1 MTVSVRAT
9 VKLTVK
15 LTVTVTVK
23 LEVSWRCGELMTN
36 TRYIS

>member
-36 TRYIS
+36 TCYIS